1 MIVYTCE
8 DTFEAMMTCIYDAW
22 ASKEGH
28 QNIRLKTEPLGTM
41 ELFCEY
47 RSVTSD
53 PVKARKVVRSIQQ
66 KISSTAY
73 LMVYRCALSDHPD
86 NAAWMG
92 LPFWLQIVVWA
103 VCSVLS
109 IWLIRPH
116 LLHIIKHGADDRV
129 SNADA
134 LLGQVG
140 EVSQCI
146 VKGGYGR
153 VKLDGDDWKAEAPS
167 ALEDIAEGAKVKIV
181 GRESIILKVEE
192 IVR

>member
-86 NAAWMG
+86 K
-92 LPFWLQIVVWA
+92 L
-103 VCSVLS
+103 
-109 IWLIRPH
+109 
-116 LLHIIKHGADDRV
+116 DRIYRFL
-129 SNADA
+129 
-134 LLGQVG
+134 LLGFAYPAQLTDMLQHPYVNAVF
-140 EVSQCI
+140 ELNRKVMNEAHLFRECVRFQA
-146 VKGGYGR
+146 
-153 VKLDGDDWKAEAPS
+153 LPDGVPPRSPFFPLCNTACQAQRPLRPAACSDVQAHRNVAP
-167 ALEDIAEGAKVKIV
+167 
-181 GRESIILKVEE
+181 
-192 IVR
+192 

>member
-1 MIVYTCE
+1 MTVLTK
-8 DTFEAMMTCIYDAW
+8 AMNTTPYAH
-22 ASKEGH
+22 A
-28 QNIRLKTEPLGTM
+28 P
-41 ELFCEY
+41 
-47 RSVTSD
+47 SV
-53 PVKARKVVRSIQQ
+53 V
-66 KISSTAY
+66 
-73 LMVYRCALSDHPD
+73 
-86 NAAWMG
+86 WMG

-181 GRESIILKVEE
+181 GRESIILKVEV